1 MKFRCEEAASR
12 ILPAIRA
19 EVAIRLARDYG
30 LKQIEISKILGVTQ
44 GAVSHYLTAFRGKER
59 EIINSDPKIMKKI
72 DDIAKMLVKGNFDEN
87 SICQICRE
95 IRKLSSSN
103 P

>member
-1 MKFRCEEAASR
+1 MKFPCEEVANK

-19 EVAIRLARDYG
+19 EIAIKLATTYG

-59 EIINSDPKIMKKI
+59 EMLSKNPEIGKKI
-72 DDIAKMLVKGNFDEN
+72 DEIAAMLINGEFEESSVCK
-87 SICQICRE
+87 ICKE
-95 IRKLSSSN
+95 IRKLSSAN